1 MKNILKGISYFLLYA
16 IIIIF
21 YILVVEFTEKNI
33 LNLKSISLTKDILAK
48 LIGIFI
54 TTIIFLI
61 FLSISAIKCIK
72 LNNRKVIIYVLPI
85 ILILLANVVFWIY
98 NAI

>member
-1 MKNILKGISYFLLYA
+1 MKNSIKGIGVFLLYIA
-16 IIIIF
+16 TIF
-21 YILVVEFTEKNI
+21 LFLLLVDYVQSSILKVQRSLTDDI
-33 LNLKSISLTKDILAK
+33 TISLFTIL
-48 LIGIFI
+48 FI
-54 TTIIFLI
+54 TIIFLI

-85 ILILLANVVFWIY
+85 ILILLANMVFWIY